1 MEDENLCRICL
12 DAHSIGVDQLLIN
25 IFDVKQK
32 GIDFSIEKALIEI
45 CGLENICENDLLPQQ
60 ICSLCCLR
68 LEEAFKLRTQALQS
82 QSNFIDALNSQEY
95 FSNPPPTETS
105 EDLEIEYLEET
116 HDSDELDEADEVSMQ
131 EIEILDGTTLVSLE
145 KENFDCCGCQS
156 SFGDEAGLLSH
167 SRKIHRAQAQMR
179 VPVGKVQCNVCYI
192 MFSSEQ
198 QVVLHRNDRNA
209 IKLMKKCDFCGCSF
223 KSNDGLIK
231 HLQTFHSDQ
240 AFKCCSCDSEFRAQ
254 RDLFR
259 HVDQHHRLPV
269 VSKTLK
275 INLCVLC
282 GMSFG
287 TYNEKLFHERYPYR
301 LYRNRSN
308 KEIQTNE
315 TFDVFR
321 CCGCR
326 KVFSSIPELRSHQTE
341 EHWPQRSLQ
350 TGDQYMKCECDGCF
364 KVFKTT
370 KALNQHLRKAAS
382 KKLYACSKCSITR
395 KSLKDLMEHSATHIG
410 DQAFLC
416 CGCREP
422 FGSLEALEQHSL
434 DVHANKPKIYMKDA
448 DGTERQF
455 ECNICY
461 RSYKTGKD
469 LRLHQRLVYYE
480 KVHVCDICG
489 KGFSQEHALDLH
501 LATHKTEPE
510 FACPTCKKMY
520 KHEALVRSC
529 MVRHERP
536 KEHRCKICQ
545 VTFPA
550 ASNLYSHMVSHSE
563 DRRHKCDVCGH
574 SFKRSFHLKKHQ
586 NIHTSQKNYPCQY
599 CPARF
604 CSTTELYKHEIRHT
618 GIFPYQCEI
627 CNKKLTTRQ
636 VYIKHY
642 EAHME
647 ESLKIFR
654 CSICP
659 LKFSRDHF
667 LSNHIKYKHKIEP
680 QDKSWNEKFNRQAPA
695 RSKGGPR
702 KAGTRG
708 IYVSSLLSSDDIPS
722 NVFQEEII
730 Q

>member
-179 VPVGKVQCNVCYI
+179 VPV
-192 MFSSEQ
+192 
-198 QVVLHRNDRNA
+198 
-209 IKLMKKCDFCGCSF
+209 
-223 KSNDGLIK
+223 
-231 HLQTFHSDQ
+231 
-240 AFKCCSCDSEFRAQ
+240 
-254 RDLFR
+254 
-259 HVDQHHRLPV
+259 
-269 VSKTLK
+269 
-275 INLCVLC
+275 
-282 GMSFG
+282 
-287 TYNEKLFHERYPYR
+287 
-301 LYRNRSN
+301 
-308 KEIQTNE
+308 
-315 TFDVFR
+315 
-321 CCGCR
+321 
-326 KVFSSIPELRSHQTE
+326 ELRSHQTE

-489 KGFSQEHALDLH
+489 KVSFPGFSQEHALDLH